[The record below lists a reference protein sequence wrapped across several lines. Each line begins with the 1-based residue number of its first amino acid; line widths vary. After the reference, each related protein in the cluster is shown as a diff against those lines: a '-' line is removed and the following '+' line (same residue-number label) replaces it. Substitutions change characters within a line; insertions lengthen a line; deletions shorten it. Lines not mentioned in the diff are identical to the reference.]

1 MGELDA
7 LSSTLTLLGMFS
19 LVGEALLLSC
29 DSAFMLACSGVP
41 ASEADSTSHSVE
53 ISLWE
58 SLTKL
63 QVNDISLTTQP
74 LLIFPDS
81 MS

>member
-1 MGELDA
+1 MGELAA
-7 LSSTLTLLGMFS
+7 LSSNLRLLGMFS

-29 DSAFMLACSGVP
+29 DSAFTLACSDVP
-41 ASEADSTSHSVE
+41 ASGADSTSHSVE

-58 SLTKL
+58 SFTKL